1 MGGKLKRPERIE
13 ELPSFL
19 REFFKKKGLKVRVIL
34 FGSRARGTNSEHSDV
49 DIALECERDLRTE
62 LAELKELLE
71 ESLLPQKVD
80 IVELR
85 KVPEQFKEE
94 IEREGVVWVD
104 LKN

>member
-1 MGGKLKRPERIE
+1 MKRPERVE

-34 FGSRARGTNSEHSDV
+34 FGSRARGTNSQYSDV
-49 DIALECERDLRTE
+49 DIALECERDLHRE
-62 LAELKELLE
+62 IAELKELLE

-85 KVPEQFKEE
+85 KLPEPFKEE
-94 IEREGVVWVD
+94 IEREGIVWVD
-104 LKN
+104 LKK